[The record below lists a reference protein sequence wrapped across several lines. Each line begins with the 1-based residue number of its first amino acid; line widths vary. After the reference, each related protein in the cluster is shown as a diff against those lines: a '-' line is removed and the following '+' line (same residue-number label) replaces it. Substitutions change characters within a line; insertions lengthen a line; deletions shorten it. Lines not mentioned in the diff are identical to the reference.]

1 MTIRAVVF
9 DLDDTLAVTSRD
21 RERLLGEAAHRAGVD
36 PHFDREDYVRAHGEH
51 SAGGTRRPVFEA
63 LVEDGEDAAHLTRAY
78 REAIGTSL
86 APVDGAAAMLTALRS
101 RYRLGLLTDGPEE
114 AQRDKLR
121 RLGWCD
127 AFDAVLVTGGLDA
140 PKPDPAAFDAIA
152 DALDVDAGAVVYVGD
167 SPDRDVVG
175 ATEAG
180 MHPVQVVFA
189 GGPDPHPSAAAV
201 VRREELRSLPRV
213 LESLGGDRPDDP

>member
-36 PHFDREDYVRAHGEH
+36 PDFDRDDYVRAHGEH
-51 SAGGTRRPVFEA
+51 SAGGSRRPVFEA
-63 LVEDGEDAAHLTRAY
+63 LVDDGEDAEHLTRAY

-86 APVDGAAAMLTALRS
+86 APVDGAAAMLAALGD

-114 AQRDKLR
+114 TQRDKVR
-121 RLGWCD
+121 RLGWGD
-127 AFDAVLVTGGLDA
+127 AFDAVVVTGRLDA

-152 DALDVDAGAVVYVGD
+152 DALNVDNGAVVYVGD
-167 SPDRDVVG
+167 SPERDVVG
-175 ATEAG
+175 AAEAG
-180 MHPVQVVFA
+180 MRPVQVVFA
-189 GGPDPHPSAAAV
+189 GGPDPHPRAVAV
-201 VRREELRSLPRV
+201 VRRGDLRSLPRV
-213 LESLGGDRPDDP
+213 LESLGGHRADDA